1 MRSLLFVSILLAACA
16 GSHEAQRSTTAAA
29 TPRPPEL
36 DNSAVENAMQR
47 VRPMVSA
54 CVAGAH
60 AHETWNVRL
69 TVRGDGH
76 VTEVH
81 ADSEQPDPQ
90 VSACLE
96 GAISA
101 ATFPQFN
108 GPPATFTVPYMIY

>member
-1 MRSLLFVSILLAACA
+1 MRTMVVISLLLAACA
-16 GSHEAQRSTTAAA
+16 GSHEEQRSSGAVDR
-29 TPRPPEL
+29 PRPAEL
-36 DNSAVENAMQR
+36 DNAAIENAMQR

-69 TVRGDGH
+69 TVRGDGR

-90 VSACLE
+90 VSACLK
-96 GAISA
+96 GAMSA
-101 ATFPQFN
+101 ATFPHFD
-108 GPPATFTVPYMIY
+108 GPPATFTVPYEIY